1 MQKYIRLTIDQPLDD
16 AQLDQFY
23 EIVDDTTDIILT
35 TAINDDGEPVSDQV
49 AITLYT
55 EDDHLCY
62 EVTVDDSTS
71 SDDLQ
76 DIVIE
81 LQDAIANDFQ
91 IELVRE

>member
-1 MQKYIRLTIDQPLDD
+1 MQKYIRLTVDQPLDD
-16 AQLDQFY
+16 EQLDQFY

-35 TAINDDGEPVSDQV
+35 TAINDDGEPVSDEV
-49 AITLYT
+49 AITMYT
-55 EDDHLCY
+55 EDDHTCY
-62 EVTVDDSTS
+62 EITVDDSTS

-76 DIVIE
+76 EIVIE